1 MNPLLTIYLRALMV
15 TGRSDLGLCHQN
27 DRLYLH
33 KMMRTF
39 VPSFVQSMS
48 RKSSDYLPG
57 DAKNLCREVAER
69 MDYSGDTEFSGFLQL
84 YHRRYCGRPG
94 MEQKEILESCLLHS
108 LKMPFELTA
117 SIQQG
122 LVRI

>member
-1 MNPLLTIYLRALMV
+1 MV
-15 TGRSDLGLCHQN
+15 TGRSDLGLCRADDH
-27 DRLYLH
+27 LYLY
-33 KMMRTF
+33 KMMRTL
-39 VPSFVQSMS
+39 VPRFVQSMS

-69 MDYSGDTEFSGFLQL
+69 MGSLGENEFSEFLQL
-84 YHRRYCGRPG
+84 YHTRYCGRPRMG
-94 MEQKEILESCLLHS
+94 QREILESCLLHS

-122 LVRI
+122 LVRL